1 MGFLGNQ
8 YTLSIE
14 GYRKL
19 TYDILMKLP
28 VSTLY
33 GLNAPYQN
41 AGKVKNTGLEI
52 TAGYKLN
59 THGWNLQVSANA
71 AYNKNEVMDLK
82 NGGARIWSGK
92 YFNRKDMPSTLSED
106 TLPRDFLKLK
116 KRLLIAQRFPALIQH
131 RATSSTVILITMEK
145 SMEKTVSTLV
155 TPCLSGH
162 LA

>member
-1 MGFLGNQ
+1 
-8 YTLSIE
+8 
-14 GYRKL
+14 
-19 TYDILMKLP
+19 
-28 VSTLY
+28 
-33 GLNAPYQN
+33 
-41 AGKVKNTGLEI
+41 
-52 TAGYKLN
+52 
-59 THGWNLQVSANA
+59 
-71 AYNKNEVMDLK
+71 MDLK

-92 YFNRKDMPSTLSED
+92 YFNQEGYAINSIGGYIAE
-106 TLPRDFLKLK
+106 DFLKLK